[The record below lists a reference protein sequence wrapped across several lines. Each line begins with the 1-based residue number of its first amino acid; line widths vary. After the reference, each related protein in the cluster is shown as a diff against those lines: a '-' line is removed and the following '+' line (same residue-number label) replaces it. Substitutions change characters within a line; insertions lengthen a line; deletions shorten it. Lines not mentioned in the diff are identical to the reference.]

1 MNVSKRRAV
10 SPIIATLLLIA
21 ITVAAG
27 VIVYVFVTG
36 LSGNLTK
43 SGGNQVT
50 EQISLDSYNF
60 QFNSL
65 LTLYLRNTG
74 TSSVT
79 ISQVYF
85 NGAPA
90 QFYGSCGLQAI
101 TSVGTNIATTTATAV
116 AISAPTTTSTTIAT
130 APVTT
135 VTTTEALTSGT
146 NTITLSQQAPQSP
159 QGTCQI
165 NVFGFGPV
173 SAGTSYQ
180 VKIVTIDGGAFPINV
195 VAGSTG

>member
-1 MNVSKRRAV
+1 MNVSQRRAV

-60 QFNSL
+60 QSTNY
-65 LTLYLRNTG
+65 LTMYLRNTG
-74 TSSVT
+74 TSPVEVSA
-79 ISQVYF
+79 VYF
-85 NGAPA
+85 NGALTVF
-90 QFYGSCGLQAI
+90 QGTCG
-101 TSVGTNIATTTATAV
+101 TSSATLSATAV
-116 AISAPTTTSTTIAT
+116 
-130 APVTT
+130 TT
-135 VTTTEALTSGT
+135 VGTIALTSGT
-146 NTITLSQQAPQSP
+146 NTITSSTAAESPQSS
-159 QGTCQI
+159 CQL
-165 NVFGFGPV
+165 NVYNITGV

-180 VKIVTIDGGAFPINV
+180 VRVVTNDGGIFPFNV

>member
-1 MNVSKRRAV
+1 MNVSQRRAV

-60 QFNSL
+60 QSPSF
-65 LTLYLRNTG
+65 LTMYLRNTG
-74 TSSVT
+74 TSAQT
-79 ISQVYF
+79 ISAVYF
-85 NGAPA
+85 DGVQA
-90 QFYGSCGLQAI
+90 QFYGSCG
-101 TSVGTNIATTTATAV
+101 ATTGTYAV
-116 AISAPTTTSTTIAT
+116 TSTSTSS
-130 APVTT
+130 T
-135 VTTTEALTSGT
+135 VTSTVTSTVVVSTASSTG
-146 NTITLSQQAPQSP
+146 QSP
-159 QGTCQI
+159 QSTCTL
-165 NVFGFGPV
+165 NVYNIVGAD
-173 SAGTSYQ
+173 AGTSYQ
-180 VKIVTIDGGAFPINV
+180 VRIVTSDGGIFPFNV